1 MNTQTFTEHRIA
13 LDNGSLYAQDYAG
26 TGPAFV
32 LMHGFPDN
40 LHIYDDLI
48 PHLVAA
54 GRRVVAF
61 DFLGFGMS
69 DKPGSGYSFV
79 QQMGDLKAI
88 VEALNLERIVPVA
101 HDSSGPT
108 GVNYALAHPDRV
120 ASLAIL
126 NSAYDDAFPVLWPEL
141 VELFATKPLSALA
154 MAIAQSSDQ
163 FGWMLLWQQKQF
175 RDALPEPMRPHFESV
190 MGPLI
195 ADNFLKAGSGPAFA
209 HLASQF
215 HAELARNSQ
224 HLAELASIKVPVKV
238 IWGEYDPYLT
248 IALGENRASHFGNV
262 TFRAVPAGHW
272 LQSDLPEEVA
282 RELLA

>member
-1 MNTQTFTEHRIA
+1 MNTQTFTEHRVA
-13 LDNGSLYAQDYAG
+13 RDTGSLYARDYAG

-88 VEALNLERIVPVA
+88 VEALSLERIVPVA

-120 ASLAIL
+120 G
-126 NSAYDDAFPVLWPEL
+126 V
-141 VELFATKPLSALA
+141 
-154 MAIAQSSDQ
+154 
-163 FGWMLLWQQKQF
+163 
-175 RDALPEPMRPHFESV
+175 
-190 MGPLI
+190 
-195 ADNFLKAGSGPAFA
+195 
-209 HLASQF
+209 
-215 HAELARNSQ
+215 
-224 HLAELASIKVPVKV
+224 
-238 IWGEYDPYLT
+238 
-248 IALGENRASHFGNV
+248 
-262 TFRAVPAGHW
+262 AGH
-272 LQSDLPEEVA
+272 PEFG
-282 RELLA
+282 L